1 MTIHITPET
10 DFSYVSLETDVPQAH
25 YPAFIRKVLAT
36 FKPAKFMLNITAPDL
51 RQVAAKAKARLLK
64 GMAALAVNDGNVTGN
79 TGSEKTSVP
88 VEGSKDGNC
97 DAELANVHGLL
108 VYEDLLEARFSEFR
122 RADLQLAHYKHSDI
136 VYARYVL
143 EGIS

>member
-10 DFSYVSLETDVPQAH
+10 DFSYVSLEMDVPQTS

-64 GMAALAVNDGNVTGN
+64 GIGL
-79 TGSEKTSVP
+79 TGSDASKVQTGSAENSVDSAS
-88 VEGSKDGNC
+88 EGSPTP
-97 DAELANVHGLL
+97 EMANVHGLL
-108 VYEDLLEARFSEFR
+108 VYEDLLEARFNEFR